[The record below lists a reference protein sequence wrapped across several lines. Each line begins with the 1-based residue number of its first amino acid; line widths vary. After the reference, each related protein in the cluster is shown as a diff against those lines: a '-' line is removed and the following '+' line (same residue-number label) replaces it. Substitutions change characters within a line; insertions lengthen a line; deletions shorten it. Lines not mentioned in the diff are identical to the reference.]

1 VRTDY
6 RTAMA
11 SLFNFARDARTFRPK
26 KYTGPNSAQIKQRID
41 ATLGNGDVYEAIPVP
56 EGVELN
62 EWLAVNTTDFYNSTM
77 LLYSTLVEFCTNET
91 CPVMSAGPKY
101 EYRWADGVKFK
112 KPIEVSAPAY
122 TALLMEWIE
131 QLLDN
136 ERVFPVAEGE
146 PFPSDFVDT
155 VKKIFRRL
163 FRVYAHIYHSH
174 FNQVCDLGEEAHLN
188 SLFKHFIIFSNH
200 FKLIV
205 PQELAPLQELVDRII
220 GQSAR

>member
-1 VRTDY
+1 
-6 RTAMA
+6 MA

-26 KYTGPNSAQIKQRID
+26 KYAGPNSAQLKQRID
-41 ATLGNGDVYEAIPVP
+41 ATLGNGDVYEAILVP

-77 LLYSTLVEFCTNET
+77 LLYSTLVEFCTPES
-91 CPVMSAGPKY
+91 CPCMSAGPKY

-136 ERVFPVAEGE
+136 ERVFPVATGE
-146 PFPSDFVDT
+146 PFPADFIDT
-155 VKKIFRRL
+155 VRKIFRRL

-174 FNQVCDLGEEAHLN
+174 FNQVCELGEEAHLN
-188 SLFKHFIIFSNH
+188 TLFKHFIFFSH
-200 FKLIV
+200 YFKLII
-205 PQELAPLQELVDRII
+205 PQEIAPLQELVDKFLSQFNMRHKDAK
-220 GQSAR
+220 G

>member
-1 VRTDY
+1 MARCEHHRLLQLDHAPVLDPRRVLHERDLPGHVRWAEGECALAPRPET
-6 RTAMA
+6 RPAQLVLT
-11 SLFNFARDARTFRPK
+11 SLCSSP
-26 KYTGPNSAQIKQRID
+26 Q
-41 ATLGNGDVYEAIPVP
+41 
-56 EGVELN
+56 
-62 EWLAVNTTDFYNSTM
+62 
-77 LLYSTLVEFCTNET
+77 
-91 CPVMSAGPKY
+91 Y

>member
-1 VRTDY
+1 
-6 RTAMA
+6 
-11 SLFNFARDARTFRPK
+11 
-26 KYTGPNSAQIKQRID
+26 
-41 ATLGNGDVYEAIPVP
+41 
-56 EGVELN
+56 
-62 EWLAVNTTDFYNSTM
+62 
-77 LLYSTLVEFCTNET
+77 
-91 CPVMSAGPKY
+91 
-101 EYRWADGVKFK
+101 
-112 KPIEVSAPAY
+112 
-122 TALLMEWIE
+122 MEWIE

>member
-1 VRTDY
+1 
-6 RTAMA
+6 
-11 SLFNFARDARTFRPK
+11 
-26 KYTGPNSAQIKQRID
+26 
-41 ATLGNGDVYEAIPVP
+41 
-56 EGVELN
+56 
-62 EWLAVNTTDFYNSTM
+62 
-77 LLYSTLVEFCTNET
+77 
-91 CPVMSAGPKY
+91 
-101 EYRWADGVKFK
+101 
-112 KPIEVSAPAY
+112 
-122 TALLMEWIE
+122 MEWIE

-136 ERVFPVAEGE
+136 ERVFPVAAGE